1 MKLLLLLATA
11 AALLAGCG
19 QAPDDSRAGK
29 DSPTGPP
36 AEPRRATG
44 WDLQSSGEG
53 VALALLANGG
63 GVTLRLS
70 CPAGATRLLVNVP
83 TFKPIASEERLSIGS
98 GGEALALVADPRGD
112 GKHGGVTA
120 SGPVPANLAAL
131 LAGPVAASYGAQAS
145 GPHEAPPAKL
155 AAAFVAACS
164 KGSAKPATPP
174 PTPAGACLTQDGKP
188 IAANRL
194 RAIGTE
200 PFWGARIEGRCVT
213 YSHPED
219 QAGTRVWT
227 RFEGTAAD
235 GSWSGALGGR
245 PCVLRTRAE
254 PGCSDGMSDNL
265 YPIAVT
271 LAVGG
276 EQRTGCA
283 EPLPAARPSE

>member
-1 MKLLLLLATA
+1 MKLPALPAIA

-19 QAPDDSRAGK
+19 RAPEDSA
-29 DSPTGPP
+29 SPTAAP
-36 AEPRRATG
+36 AEAGG
-44 WDLQSSGEG
+44 WDLRSSGEG
-53 VALALLANGG
+53 VTLALASGG
-63 GVTLRLS
+63 GAALRLS
-70 CPAGATRLLVNVP
+70 CPAGRRQLTVTVAA
-83 TFKPIASEERLSIGS
+83 FEPIASEERLSIGS
-98 GGEALALVADPRGD
+98 GGDAHALVADSRGD
-112 GKHGGVTA
+112 GKRGGVTA

-131 LAGPVAASYGAQAS
+131 LAGPVSASYGAQAS
-145 GPHEAPPAKL
+145 GPHEAPPADL

-164 KGSAKPATPP
+164 AASASPA
-174 PTPAGACLTQDGKP
+174 PARPAPAAACLTQDGRP
-188 IAANRL
+188 IAANQL

-227 RFEGTAAD
+227 RFEGSATD
-235 GSWSGALGGR
+235 GSWSGALGGS
-245 PCVLRTRAE
+245 PFVLRTRAA

-283 EPLPAARPSE
+283 EPLPAGRPSE